1 MAADFYKPPYEHY
14 PEVPEMLKQQVKRTQ
29 KIKRKEEIAYET

>member
-14 PEVPEMLKQQVKRTQ
+14 PEVPEMLKQQGFYPGV
-29 KIKRKEEIAYET
+29 EG